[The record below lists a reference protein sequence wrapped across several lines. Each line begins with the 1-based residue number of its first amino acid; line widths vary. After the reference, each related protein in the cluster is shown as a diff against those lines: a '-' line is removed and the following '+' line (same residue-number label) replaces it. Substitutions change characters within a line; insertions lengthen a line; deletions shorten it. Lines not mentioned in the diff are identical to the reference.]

1 MHAVCD
7 RTLLQHAIIPRCH
20 MFGTPV
26 RLQPTSTNVAQK
38 LRKRGVRN
46 RKYSSIRAEDKV
58 RETLD
63 GALRNGNK
71 LADTAADLLPA
82 SVPRG
87 AAKVG
92 VIGVGGLLTFWLLQ
106 KVLSTFLFLGLL
118 GGAAFLWLKLSNKD
132 GGGDGGGD
140 GDALA
145 DAKRI
150 MDKYR

>member
-7 RTLLQHAIIPRCH
+7 RPLLQQANIPRCYI
-20 MFGTPV
+20 FGTPV
-26 RLQPTSTNVAQK
+26 RLQPTSTKFAQK
-38 LRKRGVRN
+38 LRSGVRSG
-46 RKYSSIRAEDKV
+46 KFSSIRAEDKV

-63 GALRNGNK
+63 GFLRNGNK

-92 VIGVGGLLTFWLLQ
+92 VIGVGGLLAFWLLQ